1 MGKRRVFALLTFL
14 PFRLFAMST
23 MMTFIAFK
31 HGNKSYEYGHLSL
44 RRRVIFMLVI
54 ITTLS
59 LIKCT
64 SVSFLYNQDIFFL
77 LVDIPTWIHSGLR
90 SSPQTP
96 FMRTSAKFFSPFL
109 VIKRKM
115 QISWS
120 SHLHFQTEWERYYS
134 S

>member
-64 SVSFLYNQDIFFL
+64 SVSFLYNQDIFFVSGYTYMNTQWVTFKSTNTFYAHKCKVLFTIPGNKKKDANL
-77 LVDIPTWIHSGLR
+77 LIT
-90 SSPQTP
+90 TP
-96 FMRTSAKFFSPFL
+96 PFSN
-109 VIKRKM
+109 
-115 QISWS
+115 
-120 SHLHFQTEWERYYS
+120 
-134 S
+134 